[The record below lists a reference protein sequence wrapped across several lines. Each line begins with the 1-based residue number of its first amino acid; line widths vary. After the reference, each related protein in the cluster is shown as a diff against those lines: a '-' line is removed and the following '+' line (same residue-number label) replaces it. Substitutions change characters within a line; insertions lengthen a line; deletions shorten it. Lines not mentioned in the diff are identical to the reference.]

1 MILLKK
7 KKLFKNS
14 LIYSVMN
21 TLAKRKEK
29 KRKVVPIQSCRL
41 IYGNSISY
49 LMECIVPILAG
60 STQQTV

>member
-29 KRKVVPIQSCRL
+29 LYQYS
-41 IYGNSISY
+41 
-49 LMECIVPILAG
+49 LADLFMATAFLTLW
-60 STQQTV
+60 SALFQY